1 MPQDLKAQLKQFVPP
16 EPTRIESVETL
27 PPALSRTLL
36 EYGYTSLETAIYY
49 GRVAIE
55 YSRNRAGGSLRL
67 QTVLRLV
74 DLGKVAISDKTNKG
88 NTDGDLRRLEDSD
101 YYSDWSARQ
110 SPAGWD
116 YEYDIGFTL
125 AWVMLF
131 HAGKLMERQTS
142 SIDQSRTKGAE

>member
-36 EYGYTSLETAIYY
+36 SMAIPVVETAIYY

-55 YSRNRAGGSLRL
+55 YSRNRAGGSPRL

-74 DLGKVAISDKTNKG
+74 DL
-88 NTDGDLRRLEDSD
+88 E
-101 YYSDWSARQ
+101 
-110 SPAGWD
+110 
-116 YEYDIGFTL
+116 
-125 AWVMLF
+125 
-131 HAGKLMERQTS
+131 KLPS
-142 SIDQSRTKGAE
+142 VTKPFCQQGQH